1 MDKYQEHTEEEWDA
15 CKRQLDEEGY
25 LVIKNAIPESTRL
38 DMVARLDRLYGALES
53 AGGNTYPGG
62 VGNTE
67 RLILNL
73 HNKDD
78 MFVELLDDAAVFP
91 LVQHMLQS
99 GSYQNKEPFV
109 VTQFSARDPHVG
121 LPAQQ
126 LHIDSRFPG
135 PPLALMT
142 IVLWMLN
149 DFNAE
154 SGVTRLVP
162 KSHLRPSYP
171 ENGVEYQDEIQV
183 EAPAGS
189 VLIYNGSTWHGGGA
203 KLRDVKR
210 WSVIVSYARWFVK
223 PAFDMTK
230 NTPPELYT
238 NLSPK
243 RRELFGFTSVA
254 PSDERLRS
262 RARIS
267 ANELPDAI

>member
-1 MDKYQEHTEEEWDA
+1 MDKHKDHTEKELDTY
-15 CKRQLDEEGY
+15 KRQLDEEGY
-25 LVIKNAIPESTRL
+25 VVIKNVIPESTRL

-53 AGGNTYPGG
+53 AGENTYPGG
-62 VGNTE
+62 VGKTE

-73 HNKDD
+73 HNKDE

-109 VTQFSARDPHVG
+109 VTQFSARDPHAG
-121 LPAQQ
+121 IPAQQ

-135 PPLALMT
+135 PPQALMT

-149 DFNAE
+149 DFTVE
-154 SGVTRLVP
+154 SGATRLVP

-171 ENGVEYQDEIQV
+171 ESGVEYPDEIQV

-189 VLIYNGSTWHGGGA
+189 VLIYNGSAWHGGGA
-203 KLRDVKR
+203 KLRDVER

-230 NTPPELYT
+230 NTSPELYAK
-238 NLSPK
+238 LSPE

-254 PSDERLRS
+254 PSDERIRS
-262 RARIS
+262 RARIA